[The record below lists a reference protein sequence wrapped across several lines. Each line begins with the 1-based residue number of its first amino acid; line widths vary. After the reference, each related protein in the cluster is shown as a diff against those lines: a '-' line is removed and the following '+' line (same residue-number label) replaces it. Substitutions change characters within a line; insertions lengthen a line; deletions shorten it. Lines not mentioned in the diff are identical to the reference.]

1 MMKLF
6 KTSLRALLCGAV
18 LALCPKVCNAADGD
32 KFKLVK
38 SVSELN
44 DGDKIIVVKL
54 NANSTGANVA
64 LSTKSVSGK
73 YIEGVIIEVS
83 GDIATANNTTEIIQI
98 EKESNDFYLKC
109 QSNTMY
115 LCNNCDD
122 NSKNT
127 IGFSKDKKTK
137 TGSNGKVVNA
147 AIEIDEVNNCN
158 AIISFGYLLKN
169 AKDRM
174 IGYGY
179 NGTTS
184 DYGNF
189 KCYTLNEH
197 RNDNA
202 YSIKIFKQITDQ
214 VSLSESSDNAAV
226 ISSNNGKTVD
236 VSLSRTLVADKWNT
250 FCVPFDIDL
259 TDGKLNGVEVRVM
272 EFLSVDSNIMCF
284 GTTNKINAGEAYLIK
299 PLNESITNPI
309 LPNVTISSEEPK
321 TLGTGNYSF
330 VGVYSPKSF
339 DEQASKVS
347 LFINGSAKLSRPKA
361 NSTMKGMRAYFACAS
376 EQAASAQL
384 QLGGELTGVASIVSD
399 VDEDGNIYNLNG
411 VCIGKDIKG
420 LSKGL
425 YIKNGKKFVVK

>member
-1 MMKLF
+1 MMKFF

-18 LALCPKVCNAADGD
+18 LALCPMVCNAADGD

-44 DGDKIIVVKL
+44 DGDKIILVKL
-54 NANSTGANVA
+54 NANSTGANAA
-64 LSTKSVSGK
+64 LSTKSKSGQ
-73 YIEGVIIEVS
+73 YIEGAIIEVS
-83 GDIATANNTTEIIQI
+83 GDIATANSTTEIIQI
-98 EKESNDFYLKC
+98 ERVSNDFYLKC
-109 QSNTMY
+109 QSNNQY
-115 LCNNCDD
+115 LCNN
-122 NSKNT
+122 NYEYGKNT
-127 IGFSKDKKTK
+127 IGFSKDKKTT
-137 TGSNGKVVNA
+137 TGSKGKVVKA
-147 AIEIDEVNNCN
+147 AIEIDEINNNN
-158 AIISFGYLLKN
+158 AIISYERWGGT
-169 AKDRM
+169 AKDMM
-174 IGYGY
+174 IGCYY
-179 NGTTS
+179 INNTS
-184 DYGNF
+184 DYGDF
-189 KCYTLNEH
+189 KCYTLKEH

-202 YSIKIFKQITDQ
+202 CSIKIFKQITDQ
-214 VSLSESSDNAAV
+214 VSLFESTDNAAV

-272 EFLSVDSNIMCF
+272 EFMDVESNIMCF
-284 GTTNKINAGEAYLIK
+284 GTTTQIKAGQAYLIK
-299 PLNESITNPI
+299 PLNESITNPT
-309 LPNVTISSEEPK
+309 LPNVTISNKEPM
-321 TLGTGNYSF
+321 TSGDGNYSF

-347 LFINGSAKLSRPKA
+347 LFINGSAKLSRPKV